1 MPLVRKPK
9 SAPSFAA
16 ADESGALTALA
27 SANPEER
34 WAAARAAAEVAG
46 SAGALARALRTENDP
61 RVREAM
67 FTSLARIGTP
77 ESGSQ
82 LLPLLRS
89 DDAQLRTGAL
99 DALRMM
105 AGALQEM
112 LPQLLKDPDPD
123 VRILSSVLARSLPGD
138 EATTL
143 LCVLLAAE
151 QQINVCAA
159 AIEVLAEVGTPA
171 ALPVLA
177 ECAQRFRNAPFLG
190 FAITTATDR
199 INAQSTRTRG

>member
-9 SAPSFAA
+9 DSASTSKPKVL
-16 ADESGALTALA
+16 GASTAFA
-27 SANPEER
+27 SANADER
-34 WAAARAAAEVAG
+34 WAAARAAADVPGAADVLAG
-46 SAGALARALRTENDP
+46 ALRTESDP

-77 ESGSQ
+77 ESANQ
-82 LLPLLRS
+82 LLPLLRC

-105 AGALQEM
+105 TAAVREM
-112 LPQLLKDPDPD
+112 LPTLLKDHDAD
-123 VRILSSVLARSLPGD
+123 VRILSCELARALPGD

-143 LCVLLAAE
+143 LCALLAGE

-159 AIEVLAEVGTPA
+159 AIEVLAEVGSPA
-171 ALPVLA
+171 ALATLA
-177 ECAQRFRNAPFLG
+177 ECGQRFRDAPFLG
-190 FAITTATDR
+190 FAIRVAKDR
-199 INAQSTRTRG
+199 INAQSASTRG